1 MDARSYA
8 GVSEEEFA
16 TFVHTYRDLC
26 SKTPRIY
33 LFLFAD
39 TCAKAV
45 LYSSWLESQL
55 RRPFA
60 TLVLIAAGL
69 PLLIYFVLTFCR
81 LPPPVTPRTLR
92 HLLLFAIAWNTAGT
106 VVLSGVALIG
116 WAHAG
121 SIAARV
127 TVPLFVSVT
136 ASLFVLPILLKHH
149 NRLKQ

>member
-1 MDARSYA
+1 MEARSYA

-26 SKTPRIY
+26 SNPLRIY

-60 TLVLIAAGL
+60 PLVLIAAGL

-81 LPPPVTPRTLR
+81 LPPPVVPASAGVIKECNLARRSLHGLR
-92 HLLLFAIAWNTAGT
+92 RSLARGLDPKNLHHLGQVFRSRPSARQR
-106 VVLSGVALIG
+106 GVMKL
-116 WAHAG
+116 
-121 SIAARV
+121 V
-127 TVPLFVSVT
+127 T
-136 ASLFVLPILLKHH
+136 
-149 NRLKQ
+149 